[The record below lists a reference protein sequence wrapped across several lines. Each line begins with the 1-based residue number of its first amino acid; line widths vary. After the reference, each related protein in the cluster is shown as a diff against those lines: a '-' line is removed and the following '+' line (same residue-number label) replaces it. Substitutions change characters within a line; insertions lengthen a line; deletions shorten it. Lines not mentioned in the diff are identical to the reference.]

1 MKVAIIGA
9 SGKSGKYL
17 VRECLEKGYEVVGV
31 CRESSVPKLGELA
44 DEITVV
50 PGPTSD
56 RGVIRR
62 AVQGCDGVITIIIAP
77 GRRSTYATE
86 TVSAVLEEAGDARL
100 VFSGSDGASQIV
112 DGETRSFRNR
122 CELVLGGAIAWLFG
136 LANVSDMLA
145 ATELIYA
152 SQTRWT
158 VVRAPWLKEGESQG
172 MPVAGSLGDAAVN
185 AKEVRRVD
193 FAKFMV
199 AALEDDSLVHRS
211 PVIARAR
218 DAGRP

>member
-17 VRECLEKGYEVVGV
+17 VKECLERGYEVVGV
-31 CRESSVPKLGELA
+31 CRESSVAKLGELA
-44 DEITVV
+44 EKITVV
-50 PGPTSD
+50 PGNTSD
-56 RGVIRR
+56 REVIRK
-62 AVQGCDGVITIIIAP
+62 AVQGCGGVITIIIAP

-86 TVSAVLEEAGDARL
+86 TVSAVLEEAKDARL

-112 DGETRSFRNR
+112 EGETRPFISR
-122 CELVLGGAIAWLFG
+122 CELVFFGGIAWLFG
-136 LANVSDMLA
+136 LANISDMLA
-145 ATELIYA
+145 STELIYA

-158 VVRAPWLKEGESQG
+158 VVRGPWLKKGESQG
-172 MPVAGSLGDAAVN
+172 MPVTGSLGGATVA

-199 AALEDDSLVHRS
+199 AALEDDSLVRQA
-211 PVIARAR
+211 PVIARAS
-218 DAGRP
+218 